1 MMPRGGCKVSDTILF
16 QGKEIDLGD
25 EQHDEIH
32 KPDHYTWKGK
42 ECKEIIDAMT
52 TGLTGIEAYYMG
64 NIIKYLY
71 RCQKKGT
78 PNNDLLKAEE
88 YTELLRKL
96 YWTE

>member
-1 MMPRGGCKVSDTILF
+1 MSDTILF
-16 QGKEIDLGD
+16 QGKEIDL
-25 EQHDEIH
+25 EETQHDEIH

-71 RCQKKGT
+71 RYPRKGT
-78 PNNDLLKAEE
+78 LESDLLKAEE
-88 YTELLRKL
+88 YIRFLRGSIVGQ
-96 YWTE
+96 EM